1 MKAYAKLFY
10 SILILSLIILAGCAK
25 NPTITDLWMDE
36 AYDGKQ
42 YGKILV
48 IGAAEKITFR
58 NLFEGEFVK
67 QLKSRGI
74 EAIPSYVILPDN
86 AMLTREIIL
95 SAIEKS
101 DIDCVL
107 ITSLAG
113 KSKRTVY
120 YYKEGDTPYAYYNR
134 IYPSIYGSRGTS
146 SYDIEILFLQT
157 NLYDVRS
164 EKLIWSMT
172 SESEYRYNMKS
183 LDSAVTLVINKLRG
197 DGLL

>member
-1 MKAYAKLFY
+1 
-10 SILILSLIILAGCAK
+10 
-25 NPTITDLWMDE
+25 MDE

-42 YGKILV
+42 YGEILV
-48 IGAAEKITFR
+48 VEAAEKITFR
-58 NLFEGEFVK
+58 NLFKGEFVK

-74 EAIPSYVILPDN
+74 EAIPSYVILTDN

-95 SAIEKS
+95 S

-134 IYPSIYGSRGTS
+134 IYPSIYDSRRTS

-157 NLYDVRS
+157 KLYDVRS
-164 EKLIWSMT
+164 EKLIWPMT